1 MTTGAH
7 SPKKGYR
14 TIRLP
19 LAESEVDR
27 FLTDRSYAK
36 DRLEALYDACA
47 ALFPDTFPSG
57 YAFFGSTEPSRKQQL
72 LCRRMRLEQG
82 RTVLTIAPAF
92 VMPSMTGRTHDV
104 DDALFLRRLH
114 VPCWA
119 IAHVFGREAMYWY
132 RLEQGLGR
140 FSLVGTTVK
149 SPEQ

>member
-7 SPKKGYR
+7 PPKKGYR

-57 YAFFGSTEPSRKQQL
+57 YAFFGSTEPSMKQQL
-72 LCRRMRLEQG
+72 LCRRIRLAACRRE
-82 RTVLTIAPAF
+82 
-92 VMPSMTGRTHDV
+92 
-104 DDALFLRRLH
+104 LFDCRLRRIIH
-114 VPCWA
+114 
-119 IAHVFGREAMYWY
+119 
-132 RLEQGLGR
+132 LG
-140 FSLVGTTVK
+140 T
-149 SPEQ
+149 